1 MVAFILD
8 ILLVAY
14 VGVYYNGD
22 DGDNYASI
30 IDLEIDVCI
39 SHLML
44 SKSIRI
50 SLSKIF
56 SLFYH
61 KNLLFLF
68 YTVTKH
74 PHQIIYYT
82 LYFI

>member
-1 MVAFILD
+1 MVRFILD

-22 DGDNYASI
+22 DGVNYASI
-30 IDLEIDVCI
+30 LDLEIDVCI

-56 SLFYH
+56 HLFYF
-61 KNLLFLF
+61 KNLFFLF
-68 YTVTKH
+68 YIVISPKH
-74 PHQIIYYT
+74 LH
-82 LYFI
+82 

>member
-1 MVAFILD
+1 MVRFILD

-22 DGDNYASI
+22 DGVNYASI
-30 IDLEIDVCI
+30 LDLEIDVCI

-44 SKSIRI
+44 SKSICI

-56 SLFYH
+56 RLFYY
-61 KNLLFLF
+61 KNLFFLF
-68 YTVTKH
+68 YTITFPKH
-74 PHQIIYYT
+74 PH
-82 LYFI
+82 